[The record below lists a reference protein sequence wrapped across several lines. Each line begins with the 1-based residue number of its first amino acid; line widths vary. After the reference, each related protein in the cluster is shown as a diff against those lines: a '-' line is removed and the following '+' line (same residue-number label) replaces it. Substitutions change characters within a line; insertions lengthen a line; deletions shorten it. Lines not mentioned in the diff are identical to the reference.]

1 MKKPLQRNEK
11 IQLLSGI
18 LSGERSITELDAPDV
33 MFLSEVGLFSLP
45 GNPPP
50 PDAKYVSRKDG
61 RYYTEEELAE
71 LCRKFPRMK
80 VVVFKKQGME

>member
-18 LSGERSITELDAPDV
+18 LSGERSITELDGPEV
-33 MFLSEVGLFSLP
+33 LFLSEVGLFTLP
-45 GNPPP
+45 GNPTPP
-50 PDAKYVSRKDG
+50 PDAKYVSRKEA
-61 RYYTEEELAE
+61 RYYTEEELSA

-80 VVVFKKQGME
+80 VVVFVTGI